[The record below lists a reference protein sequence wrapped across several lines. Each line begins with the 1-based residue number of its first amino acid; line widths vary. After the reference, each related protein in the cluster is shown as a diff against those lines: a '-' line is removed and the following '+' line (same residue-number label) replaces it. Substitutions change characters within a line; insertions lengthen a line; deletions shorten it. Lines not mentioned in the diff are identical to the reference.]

1 MKKKWLEF
9 ICSLGTFFFMMKDP
23 DIYIGNYLLHIE
35 SFEYIYAHD
44 SNNLIEWGWC
54 AVCGMCVCVR
64 WCLTFQLILA
74 LGILL
79 WRGAVG
85 FSCVRG
91 VREKMFSFWGLCFAC
106 VVCSVFVSIVLFSSL
121 SVHKLGVDWASLHS
135 LKLCTLE
142 GRKTRRQSIIGQWST
157 YPINGVFKFRKPF
170 NLRLILFVV
179 CCNCCCDWDCT
190 GDLLLCC
197 ENSCCG
203 GCCVSNC
210 CICCNCCSLLAAK
223 RK

>member
-1 MKKKWLEF
+1 MAR
-9 ICSLGTFFFMMKDP
+9 
-23 DIYIGNYLLHIE
+23 IYLQLRHILLHDE
-35 SFEYIYAHD
+35 RPRYLYWKLFAAHRKLRIHIRTRQQQFD
-44 SNNLIEWGWC
+44 RMRLVRC
-54 AVCGMCVCVR
+54 VRYVCVCVR
-64 WCLTFQLILA
+64 WCLTFQLISA